1 MTVSSEKET
10 LGKLYLWQVAL
21 DRIRDLLALRLR
33 CSGQLNLDT
42 ALESSQNLR
51 SDSFGLNPAL

>member
-10 LGKLYLWQVAL
+10 LGRLYLWQVAL

-33 CSGQLNLDT
+33 VGRFCDSG
-42 ALESSQNLR
+42 R
-51 SDSFGLNPAL
+51 P